1 MNKDKPSLS
10 AYTKS
15 VGVTVVQLEAHSG
28 VSRQWL
34 AHLYA
39 SEKKGDLRK
48 LEEALVAASMH
59 HRLEWAKAD
68 NERRKE
74 SDRAYK
80 EALASIMQAGKNNE
94 GCL

>member
-1 MNKDKPSLS
+1 MSNNIKPSLS
-10 AYTKS
+10 IHTKS

-39 SEKKGDLRK
+39 SEKKDELQRFDEY
-48 LEEALVAASMH
+48 LLAAMRDAHFTEMEEM
-59 HRLEWAKAD
+59 AKR
-68 NERRKE
+68 NNKR
-74 SDRAYK
+74 
-80 EALASIMQAGKNNE
+80 LASIMQAGKNNE